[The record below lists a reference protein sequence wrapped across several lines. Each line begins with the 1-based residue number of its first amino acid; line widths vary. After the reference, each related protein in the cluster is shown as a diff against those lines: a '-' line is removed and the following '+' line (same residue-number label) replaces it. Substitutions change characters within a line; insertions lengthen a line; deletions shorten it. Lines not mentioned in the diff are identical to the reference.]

1 MPEIQV
7 PPLPVAHARALRL
20 LHQTDPS
27 IAELREIIELDP
39 KLTATVLR
47 MANSAVSAPIHRVET
62 AKAAIVRIGTDA
74 ARRITIAAAVDS
86 SFPQLWK
93 SGLNVDEMWRHLVA
107 CAMFA
112 ERYSGS
118 RDGSHGE
125 AFTAGLLHDIGR
137 LAMATQDPE
146 RYAVVVA
153 MARNGSETLAAE
165 RKVFGLGHIEWGGA
179 VAREWQFPED
189 VLVAIVGHHEGRE
202 GRLAVAV
209 AAARRSA
216 AALGIGDGVSGPEPP
231 PARSEAATDEVIE
244 NADNVLRDLQSYMT
258 ALRVGTAA

>member
-1 MPEIQV
+1 MPEIKV

-27 IAELREIIELDP
+27 VAELREIIELDP

-47 MANSAVSAPIHRVET
+47 MANSAVSAPVHRVET

-93 SGLNVDEMWRHLVA
+93 SGLNVDEMWRHLVS

-112 ERYSGS
+112 ERYVG
-118 RDGSHGE
+118 GHEGGHGE

-137 LAMATQDPE
+137 LALATQDPE

-153 MARNGSETLAAE
+153 MARNGTETIAAE
-165 RKVFGLGHIEWGGA
+165 RKVFGLGHVEWGGA
-179 VAREWQFPED
+179 VGREWQFPND
-189 VLVAIVGHHEGRE
+189 VLDAIVDHHDGRH
-202 GRLAVAV
+202 GRLAMAV
-209 AAARRSA
+209 AAARRASMA
-216 AALGIGDGVSGPEPP
+216 MGIGDGVSGPEPP
-231 PARSEAATDEVIE
+231 PGRTEAATDNVIE
-244 NADNVLRDLQSYMT
+244 HGEEVLRELRGYMS
-258 ALRVGTAA
+258 ALRVAA